1 MQVVR
6 VSCVPEVGYLPVWG
20 DEERIVM
27 RLFQYDDPNI
37 GVPPIK
43 NENLQRSPYRHP
55 TLQRNV
61 SNDGLNNAPS
71 ATFLGDDSESLV
83 GVSSSS
89 LDTIRPPAKHENRQ
103 LLPYSSSSTLQ
114 SNGSLCNASF
124 MTSVSHNSSIE
135 VPNYIAEAPRV
146 QSFFNELEEEFPNTS
161 PAHPRLQA
169 PPVRPPRETSRHG
182 SSSEVRVLTPSH
194 WCIFIYIHDFKHF
207 HVLP

>member
-1 MQVVR
+1 M
-6 VSCVPEVGYLPVWG
+6 
-20 DEERIVM
+20 
-27 RLFQYDDPNI
+27 
-37 GVPPIK
+37 PPIK

-55 TLQRNV
+55 TLQRKD
-61 SNDGLNNAPS
+61 SNDGLNNAS
-71 ATFLGDDSESLV
+71 STAFLDDDSESLI
-83 GVSSSS
+83 GGSSSS

-124 MTSVSHNSSIE
+124 MTSASHNSSIE

-146 QSFFNELEEEFPNTS
+146 QSFLNELEEEFPNTS
-161 PAHPRLQA
+161 PTQPRLQA

-194 WCIFIYIHDFKHF
+194 WCIFIYIHNFKHF